1 MANDREV
8 LKEIWKGKVP
18 ICFQLDSEEVCEL
31 QAPDPFYIMVPRLSY
46 FPLCTDKV
54 RKHFMRYIQEDK
66 QENEM
71 WLEFNGTPLKWHF
84 PIGVLLDIYSNDIEL
99 PWNIVVHFDK
109 FPEHDIMHCSNKE
122 VVEAYFL
129 SCIKEADVL
138 KHRGTVVSSMQ
149 KKDHNQLWLGLLND
163 KFDQFWAV
171 NRRLMEPTNNDEGFK
186 YIPFRCYTVDE
197 KYIQKLVK
205 PFNEEGER
213 KTLKNLL
220 KEVFPHEEKELQVRT
235 HGICPPL
242 DTPLQ
247 WLSEHMSYPDNF
259 LHFCLVTS

>member
-8 LKEIWKGKVP
+8 LREIWEGKIPV
-18 ICFQLDSEEVCEL
+18 CFQLNPEEVNDL
-31 QAPDPFYIMVPRLSY
+31 QAPDPFYLMVPRLSY

-54 RKHFMRYIQEDK
+54 KKHFLKHIHQDNHD
-66 QENEM
+66 NEM
-71 WLEFNGTPLKWHF
+71 WLEYNGIPLKWHF
-84 PIGVLLDIYSNDIEL
+84 PIGVLLDIYGEDVQL

-109 FPEHDIMHCSNKE
+109 FPENEIMHCTNKE
-122 VVEAYFL
+122 VVEAFFM

-163 KFDQFWAV
+163 KFDQFWMV
-171 NRRLMEPTNNDEGFK
+171 NRRLMEANNPEEGFK
-186 YIPFRCYTVDE
+186 YIPFRCYSSDE
-197 KYIQKLVK
+197 KYVQKLVK
-205 PFNEEGER
+205 PVDEEGQR
-213 KTLKNLL
+213 KTLKHLL
-220 KEVFPHEEKELQVRT
+220 NEVFTDGEEVTVKTQ
-235 HGICPPL
+235 GIIPPM

-259 LHFCLVTS
+259 LHFCLTS